1 MKSRSLFTTLLLSA
15 FMFLGMSLSAQV
27 INVPEKSQKDFATR
41 YPEAK
46 SIVWKNNVSSY
57 AAKFQQGDHS
67 FSARYNIDGT
77 WDYTEKAI
85 DSTEFPEAV
94 KTSIKN
100 SRYSDWKHLSSAYV
114 ENKNEEKLY
123 RIELKKGISRKYV
136 FYDESGKEVK
146 SSTTL

>member
-1 MKSRSLFTTLLLSA
+1 MKSRSLFNTLLLSVS
-15 FMFLGMSLSAQV
+15 MFLGMSLSAQV
-27 INVPEKSQKDFATR
+27 INVPEKSQKDFTQR

-46 SIVWKNNVSSY
+46 EIVWKNNVSAY
-57 AAKFQQGDHS
+57 AARFKQEDHN
-67 FSARYNIDGT
+67 FTARYNIDGT

-94 KTSIKN
+94 KTSVKN
-100 SRYSDWKHLSSAYV
+100 SRYSDWKALSTAYV
-114 ENKNEEKLY
+114 ENKNNEKLY

-136 FYDESGKEVK
+136 FYDETGKEVK